1 MELSVRQALKAFAV
15 FTIALLPMLGGCGTY
30 VPSIQEIGD
39 DTNGLLLVQAII
51 ESIHC
56 ELRNSVT
63 QIYWDD
69 QTVKKRRGTRVAE
82 YFDKWGAQ
90 VQLQLTVEETTRLN
104 PSASWMPNA
113 LFSLGGTATLS
124 ADATRIN
131 KITYFYRVSELR
143 QHGGCQT
150 GAPDTPHPP
159 GSLLIQSNL
168 KLYNWLSTLMLGTAA
183 GDISTISKQ
192 NSLTHEV
199 KFEVVS
205 TGTLAPAWV
214 LSRVFSVNQSNPL
227 FSTTRDRTHDLLV
240 TFGPIDETQIQTL
253 APTAQN
259 TFFASQI
266 NQNLSVGAIR
276 IVQP

>member
-1 MELSVRQALKAFAV
+1 MGRATTTFTALA
-15 FTIALLPMLGGCGTY
+15 TALASMLGGCGTY

-56 ELRNSVT
+56 ELRNAAT

-69 QTVKKRRGTRVAE
+69 QTVKQKRGAWVTE

-90 VQLQLTVEETTRLN
+90 VQLQLTVEGTTRLN
-104 PSASWMPNA
+104 PSASWMPNV
-113 LFSLGGTATLS
+113 LFSLGGAATLS
-124 ADATRIN
+124 TDATRIN
-131 KITYFYRVSELR
+131 KITFFYRVSELR

-159 GSLLIQSNL
+159 GSLLIQSDL

-183 GDISTISKQ
+183 GDITTIGKQ

-205 TGTLAPAWV
+205 TGTLAPAWK
-214 LSRVFSVNQSNPL
+214 LSRVFSVDQSNSL
-227 FSTTRDRTHDLLV
+227 FSTTRDRTHDLLI

-253 APTAQN
+253 VPTAQN

-266 NQNLSVGAIR
+266 NQNLSVSAIR